1 MNLKIA
7 FAALGALTLAAC
19 AQTPT
24 NGPAVTG
31 PTPAPRPH
39 QQPIAPAFKATP
51 GLAPADRQKLAIDLL
66 TRGQP
71 DQARAELNALIL
83 EQPANGTARKLLDQ
97 IDKDPRVLLG
107 EINYAYKVKP
117 GETMSVLAQRF
128 LGDPLMFYALAR
140 YNGIAVPG
148 ALEVGQSLAIP
159 GVPKK
164 VAPKPA
170 APTTSAIPL
179 RNPARAAQL
188 RSQGLE
194 QLNRGAPDR
203 AVALLRQALALD
215 PSNALIQKDLDRAIR
230 LQQTVLR
237 R

>member
-1 MNLKIA
+1 MTPKIA
-7 FAALGALTLAAC
+7 FAALAALTLAAC

-24 NGPAVTG
+24 GAPTVAG
-31 PTPAPRPH
+31 PTPAGKP
-39 QQPIAPAFKATP
+39 QAQPVAPAFKATP
-51 GLAPADRQKLAIDLL
+51 SLGPAERQKLAIDLL
-66 TRGQP
+66 TRGQA
-71 DQARAELNALIL
+71 DQARAELNQLL
-83 EQPANGTARKLLDQ
+83 MDQPGNGTARKLLDQ

-140 YNGIAVPG
+140 YNGIAAPG
-148 ALEVGQSLAIP
+148 ALEVGQNLAIP
-159 GVPKK
+159 GTPKK
-164 VAPKPA
+164 VAPKAP

-203 AVALLRQALALD
+203 AVVLLRQALTLD
-215 PSNALIQKDLDRAIR
+215 PSNALIQKDLDRAVR
-230 LQQTVLR
+230 LQRAALR